1 MSNTAIISVLIGV
14 LIIVGRGPLIF
25 WPEAT
30 REFYLKLIATNL
42 RVRLIGVCLL
52 ALGIVMIMSARAD
65 ARGASIII
73 QGLGWFLVFIAF
85 FGELIF
91 ASIVRLIAEAVLEAL
106 DNVMLRGLGVLAVG
120 LGAFFIWLGLKVLS

>member
-1 MSNTAIISVLIGV
+1 MSSTAIISVLIGV

-30 REFYLKLIATNL
+30 RDIYLKMMATNL

-52 ALGIVMIMSARAD
+52 ALGIVMIMSARGD
-65 ARGASIII
+65 ARGASVVIE
-73 QGLGWFLVFIAF
+73 GLGWLLTFIAF

-91 ASIVRLIAEAVLEAL
+91 TSIVRLIAEAVLEAL
-106 DNVMLRGLGVLAVG
+106 DEVMLRGLGVLAIG
-120 LGAFFIWLGLKVLS
+120 LGAFFIWLGLEVLS